1 MNIADLVATAL
12 AGDEALCVWV
22 MEKLRPLAMQPK
34 ALRLT
39 VHVGGGKI
47 SVKRDASVTEGNG
60 MRPTQQ

>member
-1 MNIADLVATAL
+1 MNVADLVAAAQ
-12 AGDEALCVWV
+12 AGDEALGAWV
-22 MEKLRPLAMQPK
+22 ADRLRPLATQPK

-47 SVKRDASVTEGNG
+47 SIKRDAPVIEGNG

>member
-1 MNIADLVATAL
+1 VNVADLVATAL

-22 MEKLRPLAMQPK
+22 MERLRPLAMQPK

-47 SVKRDASVTEGNG
+47 SVRRDAPVVE
-60 MRPTQQ
+60 RPAQ